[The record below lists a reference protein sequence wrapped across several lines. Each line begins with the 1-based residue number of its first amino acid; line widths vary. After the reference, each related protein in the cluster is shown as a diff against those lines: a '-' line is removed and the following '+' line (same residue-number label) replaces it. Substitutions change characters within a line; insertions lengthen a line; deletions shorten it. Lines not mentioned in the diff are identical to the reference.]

1 MNFVIKKTQSKQT
14 FVSLQF
20 ETFIV
25 DERNVAKTSN
35 ARVDAKVLR
44 LKKNIK
50 IAAELCVFYF
60 NNSISGTHLSRTERH
75 QACVTS
81 ERTALY
87 FANKLSK
94 LRVRAT
100 AVVDLQHVLFVLL
113 HAICFR
119 FRVVIVAVVLFD
131 DDVTILTAVCLL
143 KLRQLFPSFL
153 KSKSNFKIQN
163 V

>member
-1 MNFVIKKTQSKQT
+1 M
-14 FVSLQF
+14 
-20 ETFIV
+20 
-25 DERNVAKTSN
+25 
-35 ARVDAKVLR
+35 
-44 LKKNIK
+44 
-50 IAAELCVFYF
+50 
-60 NNSISGTHLSRTERH
+60 H
-75 QACVTS
+75 
-81 ERTALY
+81 

-100 AVVDLQHVLFVLL
+100 AVVDLQHVLLVLL

-163 V
+163 VLTW